1 MRRGKP
7 KYTRA
12 LAGET
17 LAQTIV
23 GLIPA
28 GGSGTRLYPFSKAVP
43 KELYPIV
50 GKAVIEH
57 CVENLKEGGVNKIFI
72 IVGHQKGALMDY
84 IGDGS
89 LFGVKVA
96 YIYQLERR
104 GLGHA
109 ILQAKNWIDSTFV
122 TLLGD
127 SFIEPKS
134 EIKKLINLHVKEKPL
149 ATLLLSKVDDPTS
162 YGIAKFIRKNRFL
175 EIENLIEKPS
185 KKDALGYRVEGKYY
199 AICGA
204 YVFEPR
210 TFDFI
215 EQTRPGRGKEIQIT
229 DSLTLAL
236 KRGERILG
244 VELAGKYLDIGKWG
258 TVLKIEKDL
267 LQEQTIDFHEKGR
280 EALAKKVKE
289 KWGDSEEDV

>member
-1 MRRGKP
+1 MV
-7 KYTRA
+7 
-12 LAGET
+12 EN
-17 LAQTIV
+17 IV

-28 GGSGTRLYPFSKAVP
+28 AGGGTRLYPFSRAVP
-43 KELYPIV
+43 KELYPIL

-72 IVGHQKGALMDY
+72 VAGHQKGALMDY

-109 ILQAKNWIDSTFV
+109 ILQAKSWIDSTFI

-127 SFIEPKS
+127 SFIEPKW
-134 EIKKLINLHVKEKPL
+134 EIKNLINLHFYEKPF
-149 ATLLLSKVDDPTS
+149 ATMLLSKVEDPTS
-162 YGIAKFIRKNRFL
+162 YGIAKFRRKNRYL
-175 EIENLIEKPS
+175 VIEKLIEKPS
-185 KKDALGYRVEGKYY
+185 KKQAQDYRVDGGYY

-210 TFDFI
+210 IFDFI
-215 EQTRPGRGKEIQIT
+215 EQTQPGRGDEVQIT

-236 KRGERILG
+236 KRGEKILG
-244 VELAGKYLDIGKWG
+244 IELAGKYLDIGKWA
-258 TVLKIEKDL
+258 TVLEVEKNMLREHTVDIHAK
-267 LQEQTIDFHEKGR
+267 EREK
-280 EALAKKVKE
+280 LARKVKE
-289 KWGDSEEDV
+289 KWGD

>member
-1 MRRGKP
+1 MR
-7 KYTRA
+7 
-12 LAGET
+12 
-17 LAQTIV
+17 QNIV

-57 CVENLKEGGVNKIFI
+57 CVENLKEGGVNKVFI

-89 LFGVKVA
+89 LFGVRVA

-127 SFIEPKS
+127 SFIEPKW
-134 EIKKLINLHVKEKPL
+134 EIKNLINLHAKEKPL
-149 ATLLLSKVDDPTS
+149 ATLLLSKVDDPKS
-162 YGIAKFIRKNRFL
+162 YGIAKFRRKSRFL
-175 EIENLIEKPS
+175 EVERLIEKPS
-185 KKDALGYRVEGKYY
+185 KKDARGYRVDGGYY

-210 TFDFI
+210 IFDFI

-229 DSLTLAL
+229 DSLALAL

-244 VELAGKYLDIGKWG
+244 VELEGKYLDIGKWG
-258 TVLKIEKDL
+258 TILKVEKDM
-267 LQEQTIDFHEKGR
+267 LQKQTIEFHERGR
-280 EALAKKVKE
+280 EALAKRVKE
-289 KWGDSEEDV
+289 KWGDSEDV

>member
-1 MRRGKP
+1 MRERP
-7 KYTRA
+7 ECTRA

-17 LAQTIV
+17 LAKPII

-57 CVENLKEGGVNKIFI
+57 CVENLKEGGVKKVFI

-89 LFGVKVA
+89 LFGVRVA

-127 SFIEPKS
+127 SFIEPKW
-134 EIKKLINLHVKEKPL
+134 EIKNLINIHAKEKPL

-162 YGIAKFIRKNRFL
+162 YGIAWFFEGRRSDRKT
-175 EIENLIEKPS
+175 K
-185 KKDALGYRVEGKYY
+185 
-199 AICGA
+199 
-204 YVFEPR
+204 
-210 TFDFI
+210 
-215 EQTRPGRGKEIQIT
+215 Q
-229 DSLTLAL
+229 
-236 KRGERILG
+236 
-244 VELAGKYLDIGKWG
+244 
-258 TVLKIEKDL
+258 
-267 LQEQTIDFHEKGR
+267 KGR
-280 EALAKKVKE
+280 A
-289 KWGDSEEDV
+289 

>member
-1 MRRGKP
+1 M
-7 KYTRA
+7 
-12 LAGET
+12 GEN
-17 LAQTIV
+17 IV

-28 GGSGTRLYPFSKAVP
+28 AGGGTRLYPFSKAVP
-43 KELYPIV
+43 KELYPIL

-57 CVENLKEGGVNKIFI
+57 CVENLKEGGVSKVFI

-89 LFGVKVA
+89 LFGVEVA

-109 ILQAKNWIDSTFV
+109 ILQAKSWIDSTFI

-127 SFIEPKS
+127 SFIEPKW
-134 EIKKLINLHVKEKPL
+134 EIKNLMNLHFHEKPL
-149 ATLLLSKVDDPTS
+149 ATLLLSKVEDPTP
-162 YGIAKFIRKNRFL
+162 YGIAKFMRKDRYL
-175 EIENLIEKPS
+175 VIEKLIEKPS
-185 KKDALGYRVEGKYY
+185 KKQARDYLVDGGFY

-210 TFDFI
+210 IFDFI
-215 EQTRPGRGKEIQIT
+215 EQTRPGRGNEIQIT

-244 VELAGKYLDIGKWG
+244 IELAGKYLDIGKWA
-258 TVLKIEKDL
+258 TVLEVEKDML
-267 LQEQTIDFHEKGR
+267 REHAVDFHAKEREK
-280 EALAKKVKE
+280 LARKVKE
-289 KWGDSEEDV
+289 KWGD